1 MEIGPFPETSEEF
14 YRLRDDRTNR
24 AGVAPTYATRSVAI
38 TADKGILST
47 DAGQVLFL
55 SSCNLLS
62 RWCRHVFICVDDVP
76 CILGE
81 GISGPSL
88 VDTAFSQMID
98 ADPFGVFRQSRYD
111 PGLAHLRLHVGLECG
126 PSSIPT
132 TLVSA
137 FGWYAIVGR
146 PETIQPH
153 LRNRP
158 KGRIGALF
166 AAGFGAAQVFRDAVF
181 PMAKPLEPKSILFDG
196 LRMKL
201 SQELEHDLP
210 FSGSADLGMLLMI
223 GAGAVGGAAVYCLRM
238 QNSKASLTVVDG
250 DVAKVENFNRS
261 PILGRSQYGLPKA
274 EVAAN
279 FLRGSLITPNA
290 IPSWFDELELARLD
304 SLAGYDVWLPL
315 ANERNVRW
323 LIQNQVPP
331 LMVQASTNK
340 SWGFNFGRH
349 IPGLGD
355 CLADRFSG
363 LDRVEPMRCAEGP
376 VPDQAA
382 GSVDA
387 ALPFLS
393 FLGGASIAA
402 DLERLNVP
410 DYPHS
415 PNFGAFDLRG
425 EVPGSQLFDRRA
437 RMHCI
442 CRNQEVLFH
451 RYRAS
456 GKYAHLS
463 KSGWSAS

>member
-1 MEIGPFPETSEEF
+1 MGPFPEAPEEF

-24 AGVAPTYATRSVAI
+24 VDVAPTYATRSVSI

-47 DAGQVLFL
+47 EAGQVLFL

-62 RWCRHVFICVDDVP
+62 RWCRRVFICIDDVP
-76 CILGE
+76 CILGD

-88 VDTAFSQMID
+88 VSTAIGQMTD
-98 ADPFGVFRQSRYD
+98 ADPFGAFRQSGDD
-111 PGLAHLRLHVGLECG
+111 PDLADLRLHVGVECG
-126 PSSIPT
+126 HSRIRT
-132 TLVSA
+132 TLVSSV
-137 FGWYAIVGR
+137 GWYAIVGR
-146 PETIQPH
+146 PGTI
-153 LRNRP
+153 LSRGNNP

-166 AAGFGAAQVFRDAVF
+166 AAGFGAAQVFRDAVS
-181 PMAKPLEPKSILFDG
+181 PVSKPLERKVILFDA
-196 LRMKL
+196 LRMKFSL
-201 SQELEHDLP
+201 EIEHDNP
-210 FSGSADLGMLLMI
+210 YSAPADLGQLLMI
-223 GAGAVGGAAVYCLRM
+223 GAGAVGGAAVYCLTM
-238 QNSKASLTVVDG
+238 QNSTASLTVVDG
-250 DVAKVENFNRS
+250 DIAKVENFNRS

-274 EVAAN
+274 EVVAN
-279 FLRGSLITPNA
+279 FLRGSRIASTA

-304 SLAGYDVWLPL
+304 SLERYDVWLPL

-331 LMVQASTNK
+331 LMVQASTSR

-363 LDRVEPMRCAEGP
+363 LDGSESMRCAEGP

-402 DLERLNVP
+402 DLERLNMR
-410 DYPHS
+410 DYPHC
-415 PNFGAFDLRG
+415 PNFGAYDLRD
-425 EVPGSQLFDRRA
+425 EIPGSQLFDRRA
-437 RMHCI
+437 RMQCI
-442 CRNQEVLFH
+442 CRTQEVVFR

-463 KSGWSAS
+463 KAGWSAS